1 MPTTCKWWINGV
13 CERIE
18 FSDNSKPKDN
28 EAEVFAD
35 AADDTNL
42 QAKLLTGPDFG
53 CKLHVS
59 K

>member
-1 MPTTCKWWINGV
+1 MTIPQSL
-13 CERIE
+13 IE
-18 FSDNSKPKDN
+18 IVQSLSS
-28 EAEVFAD
+28 AEGYYAVTN
-35 AADDTNL
+35 DTNL